1 MLRGLNNDP
10 LSNAAWKLISIGCA
24 FVKYRANNL
33 PPSSKKRKKITEY
46 EDESVQTREEKAF
59 RNETLEF
66 LAKDSIGLDWS
77 EFFFDDRV
85 GKKSK
90 IGDLSSIR

>member
-1 MLRGLNNDP
+1 MKTKG
-10 LSNAAWKLISIGCA
+10 
-24 FVKYRANNL
+24 
-33 PPSSKKRKKITEY
+33 
-46 EDESVQTREEKAF
+46 ESVQTREEKAF
-59 RNETLEF
+59 RNETFEF
-66 LAKDSIGLDWS
+66 LAKDSIGLDWG